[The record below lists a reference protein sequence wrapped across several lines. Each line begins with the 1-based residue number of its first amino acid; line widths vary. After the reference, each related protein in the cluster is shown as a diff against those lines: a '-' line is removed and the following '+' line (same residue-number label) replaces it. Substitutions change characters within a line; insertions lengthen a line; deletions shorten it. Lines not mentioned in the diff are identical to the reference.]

1 MRKKGN
7 VDLKPRSQLPPGG
20 PRALKPDV
28 PPPPPPRSPLK
39 TSGSADSTPPPPP
52 RSPLKPPGSA
62 DSTGT
67 GTATDKHIHHVRGG
81 EKPATFPRLENL
93 NRTKSNQYSKLKL
106 PAFDDGVTSRSSG
119 DISGGRSQ
127 TSPQEEPASHAVD
140 ESRSRHTLPADV
152 GRTGEETEDQFPPP
166 IPVSIRKQRYRI
178 RSTEVT
184 SLDETASN
192 FPDKP
197 PPLPK
202 KKRKSLPHL
211 FRQISH
217 SSEAPSAGKSSLGT
231 RRTSLPTPT
240 GATKTFRQTSVPSMD
255 DPEGPDQ
262 EVVRH
267 WTRKDVKAW
276 IKASWPKHLTTYR
289 KKFYSKKIDGEA
301 LLALTEERLAEEL
314 KVQQPED
321 RSAIMELVKT
331 LRTAGSKESFVD
343 EQDEE
348 MFHAGPLYQN
358 SEMQEEHQDTAG
370 AEAHGAEAEAQ
381 GAGIMRGRTRS
392 LWRNFSMVKKDA
404 RVEQLQDKEV
414 ALQEVCS
421 NTKGDS
427 LPALRNLVKELKQ
440 SFHRDVLM
448 TEFLTLDTYNR
459 YFMDYHTYCR
469 TAVYQQALLQKLL
482 QASGEFAVRIDQLE
496 IYPRCCGNRLDSFL
510 KIPQQHITKLK
521 TVFEGILRHAPKGS
535 SEERSAYEIIKAME
549 KTIKTCEEAVAAMT
563 ESLELQ
569 EKLTFRKT
577 KEVEVASP
585 DRWLE
590 RVGEFSELRG
600 GRISSPEAP
609 VLMFLFNDMILITRR
624 EATDGLAV
632 QDYAPRRLL
641 EVLSVGQALC
651 RAFGM
656 EDLYQITLAANH
668 RGVMEELVLHP
679 ETSDDVDLLLSVPVS
694 DEQVSND
701 TDEDVEYGVITESFS
716 ITDTADKPIV
726 FEEGDVVKIYGH
738 MEDLET
744 RVHAV
749 RMTDGQVGVL
759 PGHVI
764 GMVSGE
770 SGGYGSRERCTSAT
784 VVPKNLSTTQR
795 DPVITTRVPRGS
807 DGNQSPNTSIS
818 EYSHFDAL
826 WSLAQ
831 ERLDASVNDS
841 SDKFNVVSS
850 NFAAG
855 VLVKELKQSF
865 HRDVLMTEF
874 LTLGTYNRYFMD
886 YHTYCRTAVYQQ
898 ALLQKLLQASGEFAV
913 RIDQLEI
920 YPRCCGNR
928 LDSFLKIP
936 QQHITKLKTVFEGI
950 LRHAPKGSSE
960 ERSAYEI
967 IKAMEKTIKTCEE
980 AVAAMTES
988 LELQEKL
995 TFRKTKEVEVA
1006 SPDRWLE
1013 RVGEF
1018 SELRGGRI
1026 SSPEAPVL
1034 MFLFNDMILITRREA
1049 TDGLAVQDYAPR
1061 RLVEVLSV
1069 GQALCRAFGM
1079 EDLYQITLAA
1089 NHRGVMEEL
1098 VLHPETSDDVDLLL
1112 SVPVSDEQV
1121 SNDTDEDVEYGV
1133 ITESFS
1139 ITDTADKPIVFEEGD
1154 VVKIYGGLEDLE
1166 TRVHAVRMTDGQVGV
1181 LPGHVIGV
1189 VSGESGGYGSRER
1202 CTSATV
1208 VPKNMS
1214 TTQRDP
1220 VITTRVP
1227 SMVLVPRVP
1236 SLVRTKTKGSSL
1248 GGSDGNQSPNT
1259 SISEYSHFDALWNLA
1274 QERLDA
1280 SVNDSS
1286 DKFNVV
1292 SSNFAAGVFD
1302 ELGGHLSILEKGISL
1317 FIPPGAIAGG
1327 PTKIYIYLESIDV
1340 HQDETL
1346 PEGQAMMS
1354 STLYCGPPGTQF
1366 DEDVVFTLPYQG
1378 TGCDAMW
1385 NVFPVQT
1392 QTAVGETPDWRS
1404 LTDDDQAMHFLS
1416 NGFCTYFVSHFTGF
1430 GVVGD
1435 CSRSDGARVKI
1446 FRFGAFASPREMRGR
1461 NRRVRVRCWEGKK
1474 SELERVL
1481 QLEECEHSGKL
1492 IDAHRPLPLR
1502 EGRGDVWMAATDT
1515 AAGWQLRGCGEQSI
1529 PEILLWM
1536 EEEEPVDSSCT
1547 FEFNA
1552 TNDKPG
1558 RFGCTVKIYQ
1568 EETPKTLV
1576 RLNASDSE
1584 ETQQESSSGPPNEPP
1599 NLRFL
1604 RLQPE
1609 LQPIKQDGAL
1619 LPPSAHRQ
1627 ICAVL
1632 DVHSPLGNDWRAFAE
1647 KLGLPFDT
1655 ICWVEGKRPTA
1666 RLLYYWEHTN
1676 AGGGSSALRN
1686 LKRIFQE
1693 LEREDVTE
1701 ILSEVIPLYSTEHPE
1716 SYREGR
1722 RSTEPSGSG
1731 RNERSDKEQCSPR
1744 KFSDSVF
1751 TMSTKDRSRMLKKG
1765 GSKDNL
1771 DVQSSRVSQRLS
1783 ESTRA
1788 ISVF

>member
-127 TSPQEEPASHAVD
+127 TSPQEEPTSDAVD

-152 GRTGEETEDQFPPP
+152 GRTVEETEDQVPPP

-184 SLDETASN
+184 SLDETASY

-217 SSEAPSAGKSSLGT
+217 SSETPSAGKSSPGT

-321 RSAIMELVKT
+321 RSAIMELVKSM
-331 LRTAGSKESFVD
+331 RTAGSKESFVD

-414 ALQEVCS
+414 ALQEAKYEVI
-421 NTKGDS
+421 S
-427 LPALRNLVKELKQ
+427 LHVSLLKSLKVLVDVFESDETLMGIMGQHNHRRLFAGTEGLMAMSRSLVKELKQ
-440 SFHRDVLM
+440 SF
-448 TEFLTLDTYNR
+448 N
-459 YFMDYHTYCR
+459 
-469 TAVYQQALLQKLL
+469 
-482 QASGEFAVRIDQLE
+482 
-496 IYPRCCGNRLDSFL
+496 
-510 KIPQQHITKLK
+510 
-521 TVFEGILRHAPKGS
+521 
-535 SEERSAYEIIKAME
+535 
-549 KTIKTCEEAVAAMT
+549 
-563 ESLELQ
+563 
-569 EKLTFRKT
+569 
-577 KEVEVASP
+577 
-585 DRWLE
+585 
-590 RVGEFSELRG
+590 
-600 GRISSPEAP
+600 
-609 VLMFLFNDMILITRR
+609 
-624 EATDGLAV
+624 
-632 QDYAPRRLL
+632 
-641 EVLSVGQALC
+641 
-651 RAFGM
+651 
-656 EDLYQITLAANH
+656 
-668 RGVMEELVLHP
+668 
-679 ETSDDVDLLLSVPVS
+679 
-694 DEQVSND
+694 
-701 TDEDVEYGVITESFS
+701 
-716 ITDTADKPIV
+716 
-726 FEEGDVVKIYGH
+726 
-738 MEDLET
+738 
-744 RVHAV
+744 
-749 RMTDGQVGVL
+749 
-759 PGHVI
+759 
-764 GMVSGE
+764 
-770 SGGYGSRERCTSAT
+770 
-784 VVPKNLSTTQR
+784 
-795 DPVITTRVPRGS
+795 
-807 DGNQSPNTSIS
+807 
-818 EYSHFDAL
+818 
-826 WSLAQ
+826 
-831 ERLDASVNDS
+831 
-841 SDKFNVVSS
+841 
-850 NFAAG
+850 
-855 VLVKELKQSF
+855 
-865 HRDVLMTEF
+865 RDVLMTEF

-1049 TDGLAVQDYAPR
+1049 TDGVAVQDYAPR

-1166 TRVHAVRMTDGQVGV
+1166 TSVHAVRMTDGQVGV

-1208 VPKNMS
+1208 VPKHMS

-1236 SLVRTKTKGSSL
+1236 SLVRTKRKGSSPE
-1248 GGSDGNQSPNT
+1248 GYEGNQSPNT
-1259 SISEYSHFDALWNLA
+1259 SISEYSHFDSLWSLA

-1280 SVNDSS
+1280 SVHDSS
-1286 DKFNVV
+1286 DKFNLV

-1302 ELGGHLSILEKGISL
+1302 ERGGHLSILEKGISL

-1502 EGRGDVWMAATDT
+1502 EGRGDVCMAATDT

-1547 FEFNA
+1547 FEFHA

-1632 DVHSPLGNDWRAFAE
+1632 DVHSPLGNDWHAFAE

-1655 ICWVEGKRPTA
+1655 IRWVEGKRPTA

-1676 AGGGSSALRN
+1676 AGGGSLALRN
-1686 LKRIFQE
+1686 LKQIFQE

-1701 ILSEVIPLYSTEHPE
+1701 ILSEVIPLYSNDPE
-1716 SYREGR
+1716 SYRKGR
-1722 RSTEPSGSG
+1722 RSTEPSDSG
-1731 RNERSDKEQCSPR
+1731 RNERADKEQCSPR
-1744 KFSDSVF
+1744 KFSDSVI
-1751 TMSTKDRSRMLKKG
+1751 TMATKDRSRMLKKG

>member
-1 MRKKGN
+1 M
-7 VDLKPRSQLPPGG
+7 SQSLRP
-20 PRALKPDV
+20 L
-28 PPPPPPRSPLK
+28 SPLK

-119 DISGGRSQ
+119 
-127 TSPQEEPASHAVD
+127 
-140 ESRSRHTLPADV
+140 
-152 GRTGEETEDQFPPP
+152 
-166 IPVSIRKQRYRI
+166 
-178 RSTEVT
+178 
-184 SLDETASN
+184 
-192 FPDKP
+192 
-197 PPLPK
+197 
-202 KKRKSLPHL
+202 
-211 FRQISH
+211 
-217 SSEAPSAGKSSLGT
+217 SEAPSAGKSSLGT

-392 LWRNFSMVKKDA
+392 LWRNFSMAKY
-404 RVEQLQDKEV
+404 EV
-414 ALQEVCS
+414 I
-421 NTKGDS
+421 S
-427 LPALRNLVKELKQ
+427 LHVSLLKSLKVLVDVFESDETLMGIMGQHNHRRLFAGTEGLMAMSRSLVKELKQ

-795 DPVITTRVPRGS
+795 DPVITTRVP
-807 DGNQSPNTSIS
+807 
-818 EYSHFDAL
+818 
-826 WSLAQ
+826 
-831 ERLDASVNDS
+831 
-841 SDKFNVVSS
+841 
-850 NFAAG
+850 
-855 VLVKELKQSF
+855 
-865 HRDVLMTEF
+865 
-874 LTLGTYNRYFMD
+874 
-886 YHTYCRTAVYQQ
+886 
-898 ALLQKLLQASGEFAV
+898 
-913 RIDQLEI
+913 
-920 YPRCCGNR
+920 
-928 LDSFLKIP
+928 
-936 QQHITKLKTVFEGI
+936 
-950 LRHAPKGSSE
+950 
-960 ERSAYEI
+960 
-967 IKAMEKTIKTCEE
+967 
-980 AVAAMTES
+980 
-988 LELQEKL
+988 
-995 TFRKTKEVEVA
+995 
-1006 SPDRWLE
+1006 
-1013 RVGEF
+1013 
-1018 SELRGGRI
+1018 
-1026 SSPEAPVL
+1026 
-1034 MFLFNDMILITRREA
+1034 
-1049 TDGLAVQDYAPR
+1049 
-1061 RLVEVLSV
+1061 
-1069 GQALCRAFGM
+1069 
-1079 EDLYQITLAA
+1079 
-1089 NHRGVMEEL
+1089 
-1098 VLHPETSDDVDLLL
+1098 
-1112 SVPVSDEQV
+1112 
-1121 SNDTDEDVEYGV
+1121 
-1133 ITESFS
+1133 
-1139 ITDTADKPIVFEEGD
+1139 
-1154 VVKIYGGLEDLE
+1154 
-1166 TRVHAVRMTDGQVGV
+1166 
-1181 LPGHVIGV
+1181 
-1189 VSGESGGYGSRER
+1189 
-1202 CTSATV
+1202 
-1208 VPKNMS
+1208 
-1214 TTQRDP
+1214 
-1220 VITTRVP
+1220 

-1259 SISEYSHFDALWNLA
+1259 SISEYSHFDALWSLA

-1378 TGCDAMW
+1378 SGCDAMW
-1385 NVFPVQT
+1385 NLFPVQT

-1461 NRRVRVRCWEGKK
+1461 SRR
-1474 SELERVL
+1474 RVL
-1481 QLEECEHSGKL
+1481 QLEESEHCGKL

-1502 EGRGDVWMAATDT
+1502 EGRGDVCMAATDT

-1547 FEFNA
+1547 FEFHT

-1584 ETQQESSSGPPNEPP
+1584 ETQQESSSGPTNEPP

-1676 AGGGSSALRN
+1676 AGGGSLALRN
-1686 LKRIFQE
+1686 LKQIFQE

-1701 ILSEVIPLYSTEHPE
+1701 ILSEVIPLYSNDPE
-1716 SYREGR
+1716 SYRKGR
-1722 RSTEPSGSG
+1722 RSTEPSDSG
-1731 RNERSDKEQCSPR
+1731 RNERADKEQCSPR
-1744 KFSDSVF
+1744 KFSDSVI
-1751 TMSTKDRSRMLKKG
+1751 TMATEDRSRMLKKG